1 MEKSFPQSE
10 SRSSFTFYVLERER
24 FDLIPFGAKCACARA
39 FMHGRDRRRER
50 GRQRQRQRKSPAS
63 IQLGTFDK
71 LLTDRQTDASISRQT
86 EKMSLFYLIAATE
99 NCALEEFCSG
109 AQHSPSKCA
118 RISVQ

>member
-63 IQLGTFDK
+63 IQLGTFDR

-86 EKMSLFYLIAATE
+86 EKMSLFYPIGRLKTALLKNFAAAR
-99 NCALEEFCSG
+99 NI
-109 AQHSPSKCA
+109 HSPN
-118 RISVQ
+118 VHVYQ